1 MAKCRG
7 AVSESGSIQGWG
19 CHESARNWINRGHCA
34 AGRKRDNLLTPSD
47 EERVRNHQQCISPLL
62 DHDGEGSLCGTYE
75 ATYILDALLE
85 NLSALKPR
93 RLHADTHGQSAAVFG
108 PALLDSELMPRIRR
122 WRKLRLC
129 RADPNRR
136 YPSIDRLFSGSVNRA
151 LIREHYGM
159 VMPLALAIQSGILA
173 PSAVL
178 ARINSFSSRN
188 RFALALQVS
197 LDGIRD
203 DAMRRACI
211 NARPRLSGTIASP
224 NTWLLAVRVSC
235 NRTIRLSVS
244 TLA

>member
-1 MAKCRG
+1 
-7 AVSESGSIQGWG
+7 
-19 CHESARNWINRGHCA
+19 
-34 AGRKRDNLLTPSD
+34 
-47 EERVRNHQQCISPLL
+47 
-62 DHDGEGSLCGTYE
+62 
-75 ATYILDALLE
+75 
-85 NLSALKPR
+85 
-93 RLHADTHGQSAAVFG
+93 VFG
-108 PALLDSELMPRIRR
+108 FAYFLDIELMPRIRR

-159 VMPLALAIQSGILA
+159 LMPLALAIQSGILA

-178 ARINSFSSRN
+178 AGINSFSSRS
-188 RFALALQVS
+188 RFALALRELGVAVRTKF
-197 LDGIRD
+197 LLTWIRD
-203 DAMRRACI
+203 EAMRRACI

-235 NRTIRLSVS
+235 NQTIRLSVS